1 MSVLMC
7 LNVYVWCMC
16 MYMFVQHMC
25 VVYVYAY
32 MCELHVYCVMCVS
45 VPVCVWMYMHT
56 CVFTYMCVYYIYVC
70 VVCNCM
76 YVIYMCMD
84 VYDVCVY
91 VWCLC
96 VCKFPRQL
104 YNFSKT
110 TFYLFFISRFSYI
123 IITASFCQI
132 LSVILN
138 SSINLFAFVSKL
150 YTWNIVILW
159 LLAG

>member
-1 MSVLMC
+1 M
-7 LNVYVWCMC
+7 CMC
-16 MYMFVQHMC
+16 DVCACICLYNIC
-25 VVYVYAY
+25 VWY
-32 MCELHVYCVMCVS
+32 MC
-45 VPVCVWMYMHT
+45 MHT
-56 CVFTYMCVYYIYVC
+56 CVNYICVLRDVCLCSCMCMNVYAYLCVYIYVCILYKYVC

>member
-1 MSVLMC
+1 MC
-7 LNVYVWCMC
+7 MCDVCVCICLYNICVWYMCMHTCELHMCTVWCVSLFLYVCKCICILVCLHICVYIIYMCVVCIC
-16 MYMFVQHMC
+16 MYM
-25 VVYVYAY
+25 
-32 MCELHVYCVMCVS
+32 
-45 VPVCVWMYMHT
+45 
-56 CVFTYMCVYYIYVC
+56 
-70 VVCNCM
+70 
-76 YVIYMCMD
+76 IYMWMD

-96 VCKFPRQL
+96 VCMFPRQL

-138 SSINLFAFVSKL
+138 SSINLFAFVSKFYNL
-150 YTWNIVILW
+150 KYCNFMVVSWVALPS
-159 LLAG
+159 